1 MNTTQIDY
9 QKSVTIPLQEKAH
22 DWARKFASAQT
33 SVEEKKR
40 VYLNTLAVYAVHT
53 YLKWIQ
59 VETDLENSDSWN
71 LAANA
76 FFDVNDLDLPNTG
89 KLICCPV
96 LPNQEEFTPPEL
108 LLPDSIAYIPVR
120 FKEVLSE
127 VEILGYRPIINP
139 NNPPKNIKVTDS
151 AYLNEKYIEQGR
163 DNGYSLYPIEN
174 FLNWLFKIQDI
185 VEILFN
191 AQDMVGEMEKKLISE
206 IVKRLE
212 AQERSLYQFA
222 VENTY
227 RVKKC
232 KENERVFRNNAYKL
246 LASPTAANG
255 EVNKMA
261 YQLGSSSKSVQESK
275 SSTMDDNLK
284 KELEKLGSEW
294 LHFVKKI
301 IE

>member
-1 MNTTQIDY
+1 MNTNTIDY

-53 YLKWIQ
+53 YLNWIQ

-96 LPNQEEFTPPEL
+96 LPNEDSFAPPEL
-108 LLPDSIAYIPVR
+108 LLPDSIAYIPVK
-120 FKEVLSE
+120 FQEVLNE
-127 VEILGYRPIINP
+127 VEILGYRPIIDS
-139 NNPPKNIKVTDS
+139 NNPPKNIGVSDS
-151 AYLNEKYIEQGR
+151 DYLDEEDIEE
-163 DNGYSLYPIEN
+163 GYDDGSSLFPIEN
-174 FLNWLFKIQDI
+174 FLNLLFNIQDI
-185 VEILFN
+185 VEAIENGTSELI
-191 AQDMVGEMEKKLISE
+191 GEI
-206 IVKRLE
+206 IKRLE
-212 AQERSLYQFA
+212 AEELSPYQFA
-222 VENTY
+222 VESTY
-227 RVKKC
+227 RVKEC
-232 KENERVFRNNAYKL
+232 KENEDMFRNNGYKL
-246 LASPTAANG
+246 FVSSTAPSG

-261 YQLGSSSKSVQESK
+261 NQLRSSTKSTQESEFSTTDEYLKNELEELGSQ
-275 SSTMDDNLK
+275 
-284 KELEKLGSEW
+284 W
-294 LHFVKKI
+294 LHLVKKI

>member
-1 MNTTQIDY
+1 MNTSTIDY
-9 QKSVTIPLQEKAH
+9 QKSVTIPLEEKAH

-33 SVEEKKR
+33 SVEGKKR

-76 FFDVNDLDLPNTG
+76 FFDVNDLELPNTG

-96 LPNQEEFTPPEL
+96 LPNEDSLTPPEL

-120 FKEVLSE
+120 FQEVLNE
-127 VEILGYRPIINP
+127 VEILGYRPIIDS
-139 NNPPKNIKVTDS
+139 NNPLKNIGVSDS
-151 AYLNEKYIEQGR
+151 DYLDEEEIEE
-163 DNGYSLYPIEN
+163 GYDDGFYLFPIEN
-174 FLNWLFKIQDI
+174 FLNWLFNIQDI
-185 VEILFN
+185 VEAIEN
-191 AQDMVGEMEKKLISE
+191 GTSELIGG
-206 IVKRLE
+206 IIKWLE
-212 AQERSLYQFA
+212 AEERSPYQFA
-222 VENTY
+222 VKTTY
-227 RVKKC
+227 IVKEC
-232 KENERVFRNNAYKL
+232 QENEGMLDNNASKL
-246 LASPTAANG
+246 FVSPDAPSG
-255 EVNKMA
+255 EINKMA

-275 SSTMDDNLK
+275 SSNMDDNLK
-284 KELEKLGSEW
+284 KELEELGSQW

>member
-1 MNTTQIDY
+1 MNTSQIDY
-9 QKSVTIPLQEKAH
+9 QKSVTIPLQVKAH

-33 SVEEKKR
+33 SVEGKKR

-120 FKEVLSE
+120 FQEVLNE

-139 NNPPKNIKVTDS
+139 NNPPKDIKVTDS

-174 FLNWLFKIQDI
+174 FLNWLFSIQDI
-185 VEILFN
+185 VEMLFN

-212 AQERSLYQFA
+212 AQERSPSQFA
-222 VENTY
+222 IESTY
-227 RVKKC
+227 RGKKC
-232 KENERVFRNNAYKL
+232 KKNEKVFRNNGYKL
-246 LASPTAANG
+246 LASPTASSR
-255 EVNKMA
+255 EINKMA
-261 YQLGSSSKSVQESK
+261 NQLRTSTKSTQESEL
-275 SSTMDDNLK
+275 STTDDNLK
-284 KELEKLGSEW
+284 NELEELGSQW
-294 LHFVKKI
+294 LHLVKKI